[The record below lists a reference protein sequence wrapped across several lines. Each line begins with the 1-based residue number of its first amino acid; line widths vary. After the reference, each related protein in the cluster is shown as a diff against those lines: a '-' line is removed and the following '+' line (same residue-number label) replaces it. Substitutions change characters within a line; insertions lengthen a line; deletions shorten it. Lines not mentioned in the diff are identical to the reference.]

1 MESQTYLIPYGKT
14 IYSLRRFI
22 LTAKNQSISH
32 SYTKQAQSN
41 SSAIPLVKHQHTP
54 PFSHTPS
61 NARKAVFAN
70 TLSGNSRNARS

>member
-1 MESQTYLIPYGKT
+1 MNSQTSLIPYGKT

-22 LTAKNQSISH
+22 LTAKTSRLATVIQ
-32 SYTKQAQSN
+32 KQAQSN

>member
-1 MESQTYLIPYGKT
+1 MNSQTCLSPMR
-14 IYSLRRFI
+14 SFI
-22 LTAKNQSISH
+22 LQGDSFSRLKTYRLATVIQ
-32 SYTKQAQSN
+32 KQAQSN
-41 SSAIPLVKHQHTP
+41 SAPLVKHQHTP

>member
-1 MESQTYLIPYGKT
+1 MNSQTCLSPMR
-14 IYSLRRFI
+14 SFI
-22 LTAKNQSISH
+22 LQGDSFSRLKTYRLATVIQ
-32 SYTKQAQSN
+32 QAQSN